1 MSTVES
7 IARTI
12 LEGFDHH
19 YSLFR
24 VISARAKQHFERA
37 DWLAARQ
44 DGIERIR
51 MYDLRVRETVRSL
64 EKRHPESSHNYD
76 LWPQVKRAYIGLLMD
91 HLQPECAETF
101 YNSVACSVLH
111 RTYYRN
117 DYIFWRPTLNTEHLE
132 GSQSTYRCYYPE
144 REGLRR
150 SLLRILVDTQLANP
164 FQDLRRDVRYLEQ
177 AVLSKRARH
186 WDARPNYQFQVLN
199 TLFIRNKA
207 AYIIG
212 REING
217 DVVRPL
223 VIPVL
228 QDTGGAVYADTLLAN
243 RKDVAVLFSF
253 ARAYFMVDTEVP
265 AACVHFLLSIMPR
278 KSQVDLYALLGLQ
291 KHAKTLFYREMQH
304 HLRHSSDNFEIA
316 PGIPGLVMLV
326 FTLPSFNFVFKIIK
340 DKAEPPKK
348 TNREEVK
355 QKYQLVKVHDRV
367 GRLADTLEYSNV
379 AIPLERVDAALMEQL
394 RSMAAKSIELD
405 GDRLVIKHV
414 YIERRMT
421 PLNEYLANVGGKL
434 RFNAIIDYGFAIRDL
449 AGANIFPG
457 DMMQKNFGVTRN
469 GRVVF
474 YDYDE
479 ICYVTD
485 CRFRRIPPSSSI
497 DDDMSDQ
504 PWFSIQDN
512 DVFPETFGSFFFPDP
527 QARKIFEQEHA
538 ELMDPKFW
546 NRNREMIL
554 AGGLSDV
561 FPYAAKKR
569 FGYRFATGNAKRK

>member
-1 MSTVES
+1 MSTAES

-12 LEGFDHH
+12 LDGFDHH
-19 YSLFR
+19 YCLFR
-24 VISARAKQHFERA
+24 EISARAKQHFERA
-37 DWLAARQ
+37 DWQTAHK
-44 DGIERIR
+44 DGVLRIR
-51 MYDLRVRETVRSL
+51 MYEQRVRETVNTL
-64 EKRHPESSHNYD
+64 EERHPQSSHEIE
-76 LWPQVKRAYIGLLMD
+76 LWPQIKRAFIGLLMD

-101 YNSVACSVLH
+101 YNSVACRVLH
-111 RTYYRN
+111 RNYYQS

-132 GSQSTYRCYYPE
+132 GPQSTYRCYYPE
-144 REGLRR
+144 RDGMRR
-150 SLLRILVDTQLANP
+150 SLLRLLTDPALANP

-177 AVLSKRARH
+177 ALFSKRPRH
-186 WDARPNYQFQVLN
+186 WDARPNYQFQVLS

-217 DVVRPL
+217 DDVRPL
-223 VIPVL
+223 VIPIL
-228 QDTGGAVYADTLLAN
+228 QDDSGAVFADTLLVN

-265 AACVHFLLSIMPR
+265 SACVSFLLSIIPR
-278 KSQVDLYALLGLQ
+278 KSVVDLYALLGLQ

-326 FTLPSFNFVFKIIK
+326 FTLPSFNFVFKIIM
-340 DKAEPPKK
+340 DRAAPPKK
-348 TNREEVK
+348 ISREEVK
-355 QKYQLVKVHDRV
+355 EKYQLVKVHDRV

-379 AIPLERVDAALMEQL
+379 AIPVGRIDSALLEKLNQL
-394 RSMAAKSIELD
+394 AGQSIELE
-405 GDRLVIKHV
+405 GDRLVLKHV

-421 PLNEYLANVGGKL
+421 PLNEYLSNVGGKL
-434 RFNAIIDYGFAIRDL
+434 RSNAIIDYGFAIRDL

-479 ICYVTD
+479 ICYVTE
-485 CRFRRIPPSSSI
+485 CRFRRIPPSATME
-497 DDDMSDQ
+497 DEMSDQ
-504 PWFSIQDN
+504 PWFSVEDR

-527 QARKIFEQEHA
+527 NAREIFEQHHS

-546 NRNREMIL
+546 NRNRDTIL
-554 AGGLSDV
+554 AGGQSDV
-561 FPYAAKKR
+561 FPYSQKRRFIRR
-569 FGYRFATGNAKRK
+569 FGTGK